1 MPRRLATTAALSAV
15 CLPTL
20 ALLLA
25 GCGKSPPS
33 DPRTEAPLVRTTTLS
48 AAAFGARTFTG
59 MVAARVQSE
68 PGFRVAGKVLERLVD
83 TGQQV
88 KRGQVLMRIDPI
100 DLRLAATAQLEAV
113 AAARAR
119 ARQTAQDEARY
130 RDLRGTGAISASAY
144 DQVAAAADAANAQLK
159 AAEVQAE
166 VARNASRYAELVAD
180 ADGIVM
186 DTLAEPGQVVAAGQ
200 PVLRLARA
208 GSREAVIALPETLRP
223 QLGSTGLATL
233 FGQSGQAVPTRLRQ
247 LSNAADRATRT
258 YEARYVLE
266 GPLAAAPLGAT
277 VTIALPDVASGAKAG
292 TGADTQANVGAW
304 SVPMGALHDAGKGPG
319 VWLIQGQP
327 AKVTWRPVAVQR
339 LGEDVAFVT
348 GPFKSGERIVA
359 LGAHLLREGETV
371 RLAVEPALAKA
382 ATAVTPTPA
391 APPPPAT
398 TTGAKQ

>member
-1 MPRRLATTAALSAV
+1 
-15 CLPTL
+15 
-20 ALLLA
+20 
-25 GCGKSPPS
+25 
-33 DPRTEAPLVRTTTLS
+33 
-48 AAAFGARTFTG
+48 
-59 MVAARVQSE
+59 
-68 PGFRVAGKVLERLVD
+68 
-83 TGQQV
+83 
-88 KRGQVLMRIDPI
+88 
-100 DLRLAATAQLEAV
+100 
-113 AAARAR
+113 
-119 ARQTAQDEARY
+119 
-130 RDLRGTGAISASAY
+130 
-144 DQVAAAADAANAQLK
+144 
-159 AAEVQAE
+159 
-166 VARNASRYAELVAD
+166 
-180 ADGIVM
+180 
-186 DTLAEPGQVVAAGQ
+186 
-200 PVLRLARA
+200 VLRLARA

-247 LSNAADRATRT
+247 LSDTADRATRT

-319 VWLIQGQP
+319 LWLIHGQP

-359 LGAHLLREGETV
+359 LGAHLLREGEAV
-371 RLAVEPALAKA
+371 RLAA
-382 ATAVTPTPA
+382 AS
-391 APPPPAT
+391 PAT